1 MRAGNIDIILTK
13 SISRFARNTVTLLE
27 TVRELKSLDVDVYFE
42 EQNIHTMSADGELM
56 LTILASYAQEESL
69 SASENQKWRVRKGFE
84 NGELLNWRFM
94 YGYRICK
101 GKIEIDPQQAEIVRE
116 VFRRAVDGESFGSIS
131 RDMEHRG
138 VPRVFGGTWSE
149 LRVRDMLANEK
160 YVGNSLLQKKYRNN
174 HLEKKL
180 CRNCGELPRYYAEG
194 THPAIVEPELFEEA
208 QELLKRIDAETSG
221 RKPQT
226 RDVFTGLIRCPKC
239 GGNYKRVTSNGSV
252 GWNCATYQRLG
263 KAHCFGKK
271 IPDDT
276 LRQVTT
282 DALGLST
289 FEPDAVTTLI
299 HHIEAPEPNRLIYI
313 LKDGSAVER
322 EWQDRTRRDSWSDEM
337 KQAARE
343 RAIQQRRKS

>member
-1 MRAGNIDIILTK
+1 
-13 SISRFARNTVTLLE
+13 
-27 TVRELKSLDVDVYFE
+27 
-42 EQNIHTMSADGELM
+42 
-56 LTILASYAQEESL
+56 
-69 SASENQKWRVRKGFE
+69 
-84 NGELLNWRFM
+84 
-94 YGYRICK
+94 
-101 GKIEIDPQQAEIVRE
+101 
-116 VFRRAVDGESFGSIS
+116 
-131 RDMEHRG
+131 
-138 VPRVFGGTWSE
+138 
-149 LRVRDMLANEK
+149 
-160 YVGNSLLQKKYRNN
+160 
-174 HLEKKL
+174 
-180 CRNCGELPRYYAEG
+180 LPRYYAEG